1 MLDQHTLQVVSNFIS
16 VKYSLIKCKN
26 ENKDLKKQIVGT
38 L

>member
-16 VKYSLIKCKN
+16 VKYSLIKSKN

>member
-16 VKYSLIKCKN
+16 VKYASIKSKD
-26 ENKDLKKQIVGT
+26 ENNDLKKQIIET